1 MEFSGVHTPI
11 VTPFDQGG
19 GIDYTTLEALI
30 NFQLDNG
37 VTGILPG
44 GSTGEFYAMAPEE
57 RHALNR
63 FVKEC
68 AGGRAVLTAGTNATT
83 TADVISY
90 SKSAQDMGYDAI
102 MLAPPY
108 YSLPEQDDLLKHF
121 LAVLDAIEIPLVL
134 YNFPGRAGVEISY
147 DVLDGLADHPGV
159 AAIKESSGDINRL
172 HGILGRYAGRIQ
184 LICGA
189 DDQAFEYFA
198 WGVSAWI
205 CGAANPAPAEN
216 VAVLNAATAG
226 DLGKSRAA
234 METLM
239 PLVVSLEG
247 GKYIQKAKFGME
259 LAGLPCGPTRA
270 PLLEL
275 SATEKAE
282 FKAVFEGIKE

>member
-11 VTPFDQGG
+11 VTPFGADGK
-19 GIDYTTLEALI
+19 IDFATLEKLI

-44 GSTGEFYAMAPEE
+44 GSTGEFYALTSDE

-63 FVKEC
+63 FVMDT
-68 AGGRAVLTAGTNATT
+68 ANGRAVLTAGTNATT
-83 TADVISY
+83 TADVIAY
-90 SKSAQDMGYDAI
+90 SRDAQDMGYTAI

-108 YSLPEQDDLLKHF
+108 YSLPEQDDLLRHF
-121 LAVLDAIEIPLVL
+121 LAVLDATDIPLVL
-134 YNFPGRAGVEISY
+134 YNYPGRAGVEIGY
-147 DVLDGLADHPGV
+147 DVLDGLADHPQV

-172 HGILGRYAGRIQ
+172 HGIRERYAGRIQ

-216 VAVLNAATAG
+216 VAVLNAAVAG
-226 DLGKSRAA
+226 DPAASRAA

-247 GKYIQKAKFGME
+247 GKYIQKAKYGME
-259 LAGLPCGPTRA
+259 LAGVPCGPTRA
-270 PLLEL
+270 PLLDL

-282 FKAVFEGIKE
+282 FKAVFEGMKG

>member
-1 MEFSGVHTPI
+1 MEFTGVHTPI
-11 VTPFDQGG
+11 VTPFDNEGA
-19 GIDYTTLEALI
+19 IDYETLERLI

-44 GSTGEFYAMAPEE
+44 GSTGEFYALSADE

-68 AGGRAVLTAGTNATT
+68 VGDRAVLTAGTNATT
-83 TADVISY
+83 TADVVAY
-90 SKSAQDMGYDAI
+90 SKSAHELGYDAI
-102 MLAPPY
+102 MLAPPF

-121 LAVLDAIEIPLVL
+121 LTVLESVDLPLVL

-147 DVLDGLADHPGV
+147 DVLDGLADHPQV
-159 AAIKESSGDINRL
+159 AAIKESSGDITRL
-172 HGILGRYAGRIQ
+172 HGILDRYDGRIQ
-184 LICGA
+184 LVCGA

-198 WGVSAWI
+198 WGVKAWI

-216 VAVLNAATAG
+216 VAVLNAAVAG
-226 DLGKSRAA
+226 DQIGSRVA
-234 METLM
+234 MEKLM
-239 PLVVSLEG
+239 PLVESLEG

-259 LAGLPCGPTRA
+259 LAGLPCGAPRA

-275 SATEKAE
+275 SDSEKAE
-282 FKAVFEGIKE
+282 FKAVFENMKR